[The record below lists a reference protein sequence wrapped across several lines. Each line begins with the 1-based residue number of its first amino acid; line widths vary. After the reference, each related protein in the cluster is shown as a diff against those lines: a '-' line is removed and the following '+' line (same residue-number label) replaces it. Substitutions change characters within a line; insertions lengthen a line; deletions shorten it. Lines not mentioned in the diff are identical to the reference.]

1 MTASGEKLLENR
13 VALITGG
20 ARGIGLAIAKRFAA
34 EGARIALADSGVARD
49 GTGPDAS
56 VVEAAAKELREGGA
70 EVLAF
75 AIDVADRAALDA
87 VVASVEKQWSTLD
100 IAVNSA
106 GIIADEALLRMTEAS
121 FEGVVRAHVLGAFHV
136 TQAFAQLCRKQKKG
150 GAIINL
156 VSVSGL
162 LGNVGQANESTA
174 KGGVYGLTRTASIEL
189 QKYGITVN
197 AIAAIART
205 RMTEDLPLF
214 EKVHGTM
221 EPEHVAPVALY
232 LASEL
237 SEGLSG
243 VVLSVAGGRI
253 STISLTESQGRIK
266 DADGGIWTPAEI
278 AEHYSSI
285 AKK

>member
-1 MTASGEKLLENR
+1 MTASTDKLLDGR
-13 VALITGG
+13 VALVTGG
-20 ARGIGLAIAKRFAA
+20 ARGIGLAIAKRFAT
-34 EGARIALADSGVARD
+34 EGARIVLADSGVARD
-49 GTGPDAS
+49 GTSPDPN
-56 VVEAAAKELREGGA
+56 VVEVAAKELREAGA
-70 EVLAF
+70 EVLPF
-75 AIDVADRAALDA
+75 AVDVTDRAALDA
-87 VVASVEKQWSTLD
+87 LIGAVEKQWSTLD
-100 IAVNSA
+100 IVVSSA
-106 GIIADEALLRMTEAS
+106 GIIADEALLRMSEAA
-121 FEGVVRAHVLGAFHV
+121 FEGVVRAHVLGAFHT
-136 TQAFAQLCRKQKKG
+136 TQAFAQLCRRQKKG

-162 LGNVGQANESTA
+162 LGNVGQANESAA
-174 KGGVYGLTRTASIEL
+174 KAGVYGLTRTASIEL

-205 RMTEDLPLF
+205 RLTEDLPLF

-232 LASEL
+232 LASQL

-266 DADGGIWTPAEI
+266 DADDGIWTPAEI
-278 AEHYSSI
+278 AEHYASI